1 MVYKG
6 KKRQRGGVYKG
17 SKRQRGGNLMKTG
30 GKLAK
35 KTKNKI
41 TKSFKQAEAFI
52 TQLVKKGKKQIGG
65 SSKQIGGI
73 VNPRFTGY
81 RNKGSAWGRRL
92 GASVDRFYM

>member
-17 SKRQRGGNLMKTG
+17 SKRQRGGNLPKKA

-41 TKSFKQAEAFI
+41 IKSFKQAEAFI
-52 TQLVKKGKKQIGG
+52 THLAKKGKKQIGG
-65 SSKQIGGI
+65 STISPSTIGQRYGG
-73 VNPRFTGY
+73 P
-81 RNKGSAWGRRL
+81 WGRKL
-92 GASVDRFYM
+92 GMNVDRFYI

>member
-17 SKRQRGGNLMKTG
+17 PKRQRGGNLVKSG

-41 TKSFKQAEAFI
+41 INSFKQAEAFI
-52 TQLVKKGKKQIGG
+52 THLAKKGKKQIGG
-65 SSKQIGGI
+65 STI
-73 VNPRFTGY
+73 NPRYTGY
-81 RNKGSAWGRRL
+81 RGSSWGRKL
-92 GASVDRFYM
+92 GMNVDKFYM

>member
-35 KTKNKI
+35 K
-41 TKSFKQAEAFI
+41 
-52 TQLVKKGKKQIGG
+52 GKKQIGG
-65 SSKQIGGI
+65 STI
-73 VNPRFTGY
+73 NPRYTGY